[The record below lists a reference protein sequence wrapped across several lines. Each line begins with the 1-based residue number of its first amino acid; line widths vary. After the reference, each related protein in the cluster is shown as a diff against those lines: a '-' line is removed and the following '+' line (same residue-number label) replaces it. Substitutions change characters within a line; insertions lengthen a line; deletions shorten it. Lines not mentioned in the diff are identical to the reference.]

1 MWGGISYSYD
11 HANRD
16 MFCYATDGSNF
27 DAASLIA
34 GALYKD
40 IGPNIGGKDN
50 AEIVDSFYSERYE
63 KNYMYFIQYHRSYTT
78 DDRLGDEA
86 LFRKIYD

>member
-27 DAASLIA
+27 DATSLIA

-40 IGPNIGGKDN
+40 IAPNIDGK
-50 AEIVDSFYSERYE
+50 
-63 KNYMYFIQYHRSYTT
+63 
-78 DDRLGDEA
+78 
-86 LFRKIYD
+86 